1 LAAIA
6 ALYGDLETLGI
17 LNEARLSFFD
27 INNAKKNGETPLESA
42 RWRKSCNAHW
52 VRKFLSP
59 RDEDPES
66 WFDAFMN
73 IYDGIKSR
81 QDQDPDS
88 VSNDLET
95 TFDRADERSMSEAE
109 SSGQDS
115 DQEKWEKALESPNAT
130 LD

>member
-1 LAAIA
+1 M
-6 ALYGDLETLGI
+6 
-17 LNEARLSFFD
+17 
-27 INNAKKNGETPLESA
+27 
-42 RWRKSCNAHW
+42 
-52 VRKFLSP
+52 RKFLRP

-73 IYDGIKSR
+73 VYDGIKSR